1 MKDIKTFSKD
11 VATKILWDSLEDAEI
26 PYKEGKKTYLDGF
39 PEEKEKKDDN
49 NRLQTNK

>member
-1 MKDIKTFSKD
+1 MKDIKTFSRD
-11 VATKILWDSLEDAEI
+11 EATKILRDSLEDAEI

-49 NRLQTNK
+49 NRLQRNK